1 MRKIAL
7 LLTLCIMLSLAACG
21 RSEADMPLQENDMD
35 EYTQTSGES
44 ETPVESE
51 ELLPEETEEILP
63 EESSAPQLPEVN
75 FEKITE
81 FTKVG
86 ETDSGYTGSATV
98 VFYNAIRNLEGS
110 FAHPADSSVT
120 VEVPSNEENYY
131 ILPFEITV
139 KNASEGFDAPARLK
153 LTVRENKNIIGG
165 CKDYELPGYISSVV
179 TNVYVRVF
187 YCQNKT
193 WEEDSND
200 MLPASPYFS
209 EMISWDNFAGGKEY
223 KQLGYLLIS
232 DVVSPKYPDGLPWY
246 IYPNMSLT
254 ASLYLDNLHAVAA
267 EVMIMKEDD
276 GSATGR
282 YTVIDATD
290 SEALDAVW
298 AKSKEMLES
307 LEE

>member
-1 MRKIAL
+1 
-7 LLTLCIMLSLAACG
+7 
-21 RSEADMPLQENDMD
+21 MD
-35 EYTQTSGES
+35 EYTQTSEES
-44 ETPVESE
+44 EAPA
-51 ELLPEETEEILP
+51 ELEEILP
-63 EESSAPQLPEVN
+63 EESLDPQLPEVN

-81 FTKVG
+81 FTKDG

-131 ILPFEITV
+131 ILPFEIMV
-139 KNASEGFDAPARLK
+139 KNTSEGFDAPARLE

-165 CKDYELPGYISSVV
+165 CKDYELPGYISSTV

-209 EMISWDNFAGGKEY
+209 ESISWDNFAGGKEY

-254 ASLYLDNLHAVAA
+254 ASLYLDDLHAVAA

-282 YTVIDATD
+282 YTVLDATD

-298 AKSKEMLES
+298 AKSEEMLNS
-307 LEE
+307 LED